1 MKLKLDKFFVFNYE
15 GEDYKIKNCSTFEEI
30 QMDIRKRLKL
40 EPQIVFKIKY
50 LDNDGKYYVAN
61 DYGDL
66 KDVTQLQI
74 SLILPKPSQ

>member
-1 MKLKLDKFFVFNYE
+1 
-15 GEDYKIKNCSTFEEI
+15 
-30 QMDIRKRLKL
+30 MDIRKRLKL

-74 SLILPKPSQ
+74 SLVQ